1 MNTDLLDSIPVNSRF
16 FRWQRYGKNW
26 LSSSMQYCI
35 RDTPKEGMGQKALSV
50 GANDDH
56 IAPFFI
62 CSIQDFF
69 WGITHR
75 NKDFG
80 YELNA
85 GGADLSLCFLAK
97 SLRALFHRF
106 NNLLMLLFS

>member
-1 MNTDLLDSIPVNSRF
+1 MNTDLLDSIPVNGRF

-35 RDTPKEGMGQKALSV
+35 RDTPKEGVGQKPLSV

-56 IAPFFI
+56 IATFFI

-69 WGITHR
+69 RGMTHR
-75 NKDFG
+75 NEDFG
-80 YELNA
+80 YEFNA
-85 GGADLSLCFLAK
+85 GGADLNLCLLAK
-97 SLRALFHRF
+97 SLQVLFHCF
-106 NNLLMLLFS
+106 TILS